1 LPDASPG
8 APWSRSR
15 EQHGA
20 QWLLERSGAVSELQT
35 LIDSAAALA
44 VPLSEAQASA
54 LLRLLDELGA
64 WNKAYNLTA
73 ITERSAMLTHHLLD
87 SLSVNADLVGSRIAD
102 VGTGAGFPGLPLAL
116 LNPERHFTLIDSS
129 GKKIRFVAHAAR
141 TLGLTNIEALHK
153 RAEDLAPGAPFETVL
168 ARALAPL
175 PQMMQTVKGLCG
187 PDTRVI
193 AMKGRF
199 PAAEIAAL
207 AGGWQLAASRAVSV
221 PGLAAERHVLTLVAP
236 GPSAAAPPGAAAM
249 PAG

>member
-1 LPDASPG
+1 
-8 APWSRSR
+8 
-15 EQHGA
+15 
-20 QWLLERSGAVSELQT
+20 VSELQI
-35 LIDSAAALA
+35 LINSAATLE

-54 LLRLLDELGA
+54 LLRLLDELTA

-73 ITERSAMLTHHLLD
+73 ITERGAMLTHHLLD
-87 SLSVNADLVGSRIAD
+87 SLSVNADLVGTRIAD

-116 LNPERHFTLIDSS
+116 LNPQRHFTLIDSS

-175 PQMMQTVKGLCG
+175 PELLKAVKGLCG

-193 AMKGRF
+193 AMKGRY
-199 PAAEIAAL
+199 PALEIAAL
-207 AGGWQLAASRAVSV
+207 AGAWQLAASRAVSV
-221 PGLAAERHVLTLVAP
+221 PGLAAERHVLTFVAP
-236 GPSAAAPPGAAAM
+236 GPRPVVPPGAAGS